1 VGKPEGKRSLGR
13 RRCKWD
19 ANIKMHLQDV
29 GWEGTDWIDLVEDRD
44 RYRNESLGSIKCG
57 DFLE

>member
-1 VGKPEGKRSLGR
+1 
-13 RRCKWD
+13 
-19 ANIKMHLQDV
+19 MHLQDV
-29 GWEGTDWIDLVEDRD
+29 GWEGTDWIDLDEDRD